1 MSHMA
6 QVSFTSA
13 LSRHVECAACKVQ
26 GNTVREV
33 LDEVFADNPR
43 LRGYVVDE
51 QGACRQH
58 IVIFVDG
65 QAVRDRV
72 HFSDAVAADAE
83 VYVFQA
89 LSGG

>member
-1 MSHMA
+1 MA
-6 QVSFTSA
+6 SVSFTSA
-13 LSRHVECAACKVQ
+13 LARHVECPSREVAGAS
-26 GNTVREV
+26 VREV
-33 LDEVFADNPR
+33 LDAVFVENPR

-65 QAVRDRV
+65 DAVRDRRQL
-72 HFSDAVAADAE
+72 SDAVPPGAE
-83 VYVFQA
+83 VHVFQA

>member
-1 MSHMA
+1 MA

-13 LSRHVECAACKVQ
+13 LSRHIECAAREVP
-26 GNTVREV
+26 GATVREV
-33 LDEVFADNPR
+33 LDAVFDDDPK

-65 QAVRDRV
+65 KAVRDRV
-72 HFSDAVAADAE
+72 HFSDAVAKDAE